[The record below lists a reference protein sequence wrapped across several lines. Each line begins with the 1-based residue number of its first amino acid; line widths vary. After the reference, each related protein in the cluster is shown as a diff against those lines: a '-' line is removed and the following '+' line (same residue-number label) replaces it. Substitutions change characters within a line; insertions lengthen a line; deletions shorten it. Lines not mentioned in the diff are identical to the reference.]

1 MDEEA
6 IAAGKVLAAQDKRFH
21 IHYSPFS
28 AMFKVL
34 TQPGL
39 AKGSKTEGNFVD
51 GVLIDIGISSPQLD
65 GSRGFRPEDTYDSPL
80 DMRFDQRPHVESALQ
95 FVQRVGRH
103 QLASCI
109 EHYGGEHPL
118 AARRIADA
126 IALAKASGS
135 LPTRTAAFGALV
147 ANAKGHEYQAMHPA
161 KMTFQ
166 ALRIQV
172 NQEYDELRGGLEASM
187 KLLKDGGK
195 TAVLTWKHTECA
207 ILVDHARKHEVS
219 KGGGGEGGGE
229 EEVLLP
235 VKRYLEPSAQRPFSF
250 LAFDLTFER
259 SFNLWSFYKSSFSF
273 IFLLNACL
281 CGSFRCLFY
290 RWPCRRRH
298 FANGWSLT

>member
-1 MDEEA
+1 MWCGVVYSLMFYSTFTGELHAFDMDEDA
-6 IAAGKVLAAQDKRFH
+6 IAAGKVLASQDKRFH

-28 AMFKVL
+28 AMFQVL
-34 TQPGL
+34 TQL
-39 AKGSKTEGNFVD
+39 RVAKGSSPEGNFVD

-126 IALAKASGS
+126 IALAKANGS

-207 ILVDHARKHEVS
+207 ILVDHARKHEV
-219 KGGGGEGGGE
+219 KERRE
-229 EEVLLP
+229 ERASIRSRSVCHSENVPMVLFLSNFTTT
-235 VKRYLEPSAQRPFSF
+235 LGHAQV
-250 LAFDLTFER
+250 A
-259 SFNLWSFYKSSFSF
+259 YVSSFALSLSF
-273 IFLLNACL
+273 
-281 CGSFRCLFY
+281 
-290 RWPCRRRH
+290 H
-298 FANGWSLT
+298 